1 MIAVLV
7 ITLGVVST
15 VLFIR
20 SRTGADTSK
29 KNTFKSANPYEDL
42 GISEYQ
48 YPTKFTLE
56 DELEAAIT
64 TVALSYD
71 EFDENTIS
79 DKEWEDEFTRL
90 FLKNSRYV
98 PAYVMDN
105 AENNN
110 RR

>member
-56 DELEAAIT
+56 DE
-64 TVALSYD
+64 
-71 EFDENTIS
+71 
-79 DKEWEDEFTRL
+79 FTRL

>member
-1 MIAVLV
+1 MNW
-7 ITLGVVST
+7 
-15 VLFIR
+15 
-20 SRTGADTSK
+20 K
-29 KNTFKSANPYEDL
+29 QP
-42 GISEYQ
+42 
-48 YPTKFTLE
+48 
-56 DELEAAIT
+56 IT